1 MSALLKFNV
10 QRHFSIQGR
19 QQLLQFSLQPVRGLS
34 LSANHEKAAKDKFKY
49 IYKTEGKKQ
58 KTRNSEARKV
68 LSARTYEALKSFDAD
83 KRPKELSTEIPAN
96 ALKKIFFAEF
106 CIFFVFGFFDNF
118 IMMSVGESIDNH
130 LDKFIPHAMLAAAFG
145 NWISDL
151 FGLVSGERVEDF
163 MNKHYPSP
171 PLSHEQML
179 SKRYHNFKHMGR
191 FVGISIGCLVGAL
204 LAYPMLDLEEKKKD
218 DDDEKKQEE
227 NTSVKEN

>member
-1 MSALLKFNV
+1 MSTLLKFNLK
-10 QRHFSIQGR
+10 RHFSISGR

-58 KTRNSEARKV
+58 KTPEAKKV

-118 IMMSVGESIDNH
+118 IMMSVGESIDSN
-130 LDKFIPHAMLAAAFG
+130 LDKVIPHAMLAAAFG

-204 LAYPMLDLEEKKKD
+204 VAYPMLDLEEKKDEED
-218 DDDEKKQEE
+218 DKKEPESTEKETT
-227 NTSVKEN
+227 N